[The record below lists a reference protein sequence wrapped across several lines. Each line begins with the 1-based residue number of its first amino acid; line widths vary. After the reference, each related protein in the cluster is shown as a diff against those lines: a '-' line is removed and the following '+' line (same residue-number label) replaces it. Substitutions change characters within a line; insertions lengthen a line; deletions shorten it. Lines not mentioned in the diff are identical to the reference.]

1 MPVARAE
8 IWIGFGAEALP
19 LLDKRKRLRVD
30 RAGHDSLHE
39 SCWNEQRAL
48 LIYFGPLAPREQARA
63 TISLRPLGRWPGNLG
78 RGDDVAG
85 RLILVY
91 EDEADFLKEAIE
103 T

>member
-1 MPVARAE
+1 MPVARAG

-19 LLDKRKRLRVD
+19 LLDKRKLLRVD
-30 RAGHDSLHE
+30 RAGHDSLHK

-85 RLILVY
+85 RLI
-91 EDEADFLKEAIE
+91 EAIE

>member
-48 LIYFGPLAPREQARA
+48 PIYFGPLAPREQARA
-63 TISLRPLGRWPGNLG
+63 TIPKCSGWPGIL
-78 RGDDVAG
+78 RGDEVAG
-85 RLILVY
+85 RLL
-91 EDEADFLKEAIE
+91 AH
-103 T
+103 